1 MKKNKLIAGVDEVG
15 RGSWIGPVFS
25 AAVILKK
32 NINKNL
38 LKDSKK
44 ISANQRKKLA
54 NYIKK
59 NSIYSIRKSSTKEID
74 KLNILQAT
82 LLAMRRAINNLKH
95 KPNII
100 LIDGNH
106 APKNLNYQ
114 YKTIVRGDEKIPAI
128 SAASIIA
135 KVARDKYI
143 TKLAKNYMPYGWHT
157 NFGYGTKKHLNALM
171 KFGVTI
177 HHRKSFKPMHNI
189 LLGKKNKHYLI
200 KLFSISS

>member
-1 MKKNKLIAGVDEVG
+1 LNKKKLIAGVDEVG

-32 NINKNL
+32 SINKNL

-44 ISANQRKKLA
+44 IPAKERKQLA

-59 NSIYSIRKSSTKEID
+59 NSIYSVGKASIKEID

-82 LLAMRRAINNLKH
+82 LLSMKRAINNLKH

-100 LIDGNH
+100 LVDGVH
-106 APKNLNYQ
+106 APKNTSYHF
-114 YKTIVRGDEKIPAI
+114 KTIIRGDEKIPAI

-135 KVARDKYI
+135 KVARDRYI
-143 TKLAKNYMPYGWHT
+143 TRLAKNYISYGWHT
-157 NFGYGTKKHLNALM
+157 NFGYGTKKHLDAIY
-171 KFGVTI
+171 KFGVTN
-177 HHRKSFKPMHNI
+177 HHRKSFKPMYNI
-189 LLGKKNKHYLI
+189 LLGKKK
-200 KLFSISS
+200 

>member
-1 MKKNKLIAGVDEVG
+1 MNKNKLIAGVDEVG

-32 NINKNL
+32 SINKNL

-44 ISANQRKKLA
+44 ISAKERKQLA

-59 NSIYSIRKSSTKEID
+59 NSIYSIGKASIKEID

-82 LLAMRRAINNLKH
+82 LLSMKRAINNLKH

-100 LIDGNH
+100 LIDGLH
-106 APKNLNYQ
+106 APKNMSYHF
-114 YKTIVRGDEKIPAI
+114 KTIIRGDKKIPAI

-135 KVARDKYI
+135 KVARDRYI
-143 TKLAKNYMPYGWHT
+143 IRLAKNYISYGWHT
-157 NFGYGTKKHLNALM
+157 NFGYGTKKHLIAINKYGL
-171 KFGVTI
+171 TI
-177 HHRKSFKPMHNI
+177 HHRKSFKPMYNI
-189 LLGKKNKHYLI
+189 LLSKKK
-200 KLFSISS
+200 

>member
-1 MKKNKLIAGVDEVG
+1 MNKNKLTAGVDEVG

-38 LKDSKK
+38 LRDSKK
-44 ISANQRKKLA
+44 IPARERKQLA

-59 NSIYSIRKSSTKEID
+59 NSIYSVGKASIKEID

-82 LLAMRRAINNLKH
+82 LLSMKRAINNLKH

-100 LIDGNH
+100 LVDGTH
-106 APKNLNYQ
+106 APKNMVYHF
-114 YKTIVRGDEKIPAI
+114 KTIIRGDEKIPSI

-135 KVARDKYI
+135 KVARDRYI
-143 TKLAKNYMPYGWHT
+143 TRLAKNYISYGWHT
-157 NFGYGTKKHLNALM
+157 NFGYGTKKHLDAIN
-171 KFGVTI
+171 KFGVTN

-189 LLGKKNKHYLI
+189 LLGKKK
-200 KLFSISS
+200 

>member
-1 MKKNKLIAGVDEVG
+1 MNKNKLIAGVDEVG

-32 NINKNL
+32 NINRNL

-44 ISANQRKKLA
+44 ISAKKRKQLA

-59 NSIYSIRKSSTKEID
+59 NSIYSISKASIKEID

-82 LLAMRRAINNLKH
+82 LLSMKRAINNLKL

-100 LIDGNH
+100 LIDGTH
-106 APKNLNYQ
+106 APKKMGYQ
-114 YKTIVRGDEKIPAI
+114 YKTIVCGDEKIPAI

-135 KVARDKYI
+135 KVARDRYI
-143 TKLAKNYMPYGWHT
+143 TRLAKNYIPYGWHT
-157 NFGYGTKKHLNALM
+157 NFGYGTKKHLNAIN
-171 KFGVTI
+171 KFGVTT
-177 HHRKSFKPMHNI
+177 HHRKSFKPIHNI
-189 LLGKKNKHYLI
+189 LLGKKK
-200 KLFSISS
+200 

>member
-1 MKKNKLIAGVDEVG
+1 MNKNKLIAGVDEVG

-32 NINKNL
+32 SINKNL

-44 ISANQRKKLA
+44 IPAKERKRLA

-59 NSIYSIRKSSTKEID
+59 NSIYSIGKASIKEID

-82 LLAMRRAINNLKH
+82 LLSMKRAINNLKH

-100 LIDGNH
+100 LVDGVH
-106 APKNLNYQ
+106 APKNTSYHF
-114 YKTIVRGDEKIPAI
+114 KTIIRGDEKIPAI

-135 KVARDKYI
+135 KVARDRYI
-143 TKLAKNYMPYGWHT
+143 ARLAKNYTSYGWHT
-157 NFGYGTKKHLNALM
+157 NFGYGTKKHLGAIY
-171 KFGVTI
+171 KFGVTN

-189 LLGKKNKHYLI
+189 LLGKKK
-200 KLFSISS
+200 

>member
-1 MKKNKLIAGVDEVG
+1 MNRNKLIAGVDEVG

-32 NINKNL
+32 SINKNL

-44 ISANQRKKLA
+44 IPAKERKQLA

-59 NSIYSIRKSSTKEID
+59 NSIYSVGKASIKEID

-82 LLAMRRAINNLKH
+82 LLSMKRAINNLKH

-100 LIDGNH
+100 LVDGIH
-106 APKNLNYQ
+106 APKNTSYHF
-114 YKTIVRGDEKIPAI
+114 KTIIRGDEKIPAI

-135 KVARDKYI
+135 KVARDRYI
-143 TKLAKNYMPYGWHT
+143 TRLAKNYISYGWHT
-157 NFGYGTKKHLNALM
+157 NFGYGTKKHLGAIY
-171 KFGVTI
+171 KFGVTN
-177 HHRKSFKPMHNI
+177 HHRKSFKPMYNI
-189 LLGKKNKHYLI
+189 LLGKKK
-200 KLFSISS
+200 

>member
-1 MKKNKLIAGVDEVG
+1 MNKNKLIAGVDEVG
-15 RGSWIGPVFS
+15 RGSWIGPIFS

-44 ISANQRKKLA
+44 ISANERKKLA

-59 NSIYSIRKSSTKEID
+59 NSIYSISKSSIKEID

-82 LLAMRRAINNLKH
+82 LLAMKRAINNLKH

-100 LIDGNH
+100 LIDGIH
-106 APKNLNYQ
+106 APKNLIYQ

-135 KVARDKYI
+135 KVARDRYV
-143 TKLAKNYMPYGWHT
+143 TRLAKNYMTYGWHT
-157 NFGYGTKKHLNALM
+157 NFGYGTKKHLNAII

-189 LLGKKNKHYLI
+189 LLGKKK
-200 KLFSISS
+200 

>member
-1 MKKNKLIAGVDEVG
+1 LNKNKLIAGVDEVG

-44 ISANQRKKLA
+44 ISANERKKLA

-59 NSIYSIRKSSTKEID
+59 NSIYSISKSSIKEID

-82 LLAMRRAINNLKH
+82 LLAMKRAINNLKH

-100 LIDGNH
+100 LIDGIH
-106 APKNLNYQ
+106 APKNLIYQ

-135 KVARDKYI
+135 KVARDRYV
-143 TKLAKNYMPYGWHT
+143 TRLAKNYMTYGWHT
-157 NFGYGTKKHLNALM
+157 NFGYGTKKHLNAII

-189 LLGKKNKHYLI
+189 LLGKKK
-200 KLFSISS
+200 

>member
-1 MKKNKLIAGVDEVG
+1 MNKNKLIAGVDEVG

-44 ISANQRKKLA
+44 IPAKERKQLA

-59 NSIYSIRKSSTKEID
+59 NSIYSVGKASIKEID

-82 LLAMRRAINNLKH
+82 LLSMKRAINNLKH
-95 KPNII
+95 KPKII
-100 LIDGNH
+100 LVDGTH
-106 APKNLNYQ
+106 APKNMVYHF
-114 YKTIVRGDEKIPAI
+114 KTIIRGDEKISAI

-135 KVARDKYI
+135 KVARDRYI
-143 TKLAKNYMPYGWHT
+143 TRLAKNYISYGWHT
-157 NFGYGTKKHLNALM
+157 NFGYGTKKHLDAIN
-171 KFGVTI
+171 KFGVTN

-189 LLGKKNKHYLI
+189 LLNKK
-200 KLFSISS
+200 S

>member
-1 MKKNKLIAGVDEVG
+1 MNKNKLIAGVDEVG

-25 AAVILKK
+25 AAIILKK

-44 ISANQRKKLA
+44 ISAEKRKKLA

-59 NSIYSIRKSSTKEID
+59 NSIYSVGIASIKEID

-82 LLAMRRAINNLKH
+82 LLSMKRAIDNLKH

-100 LIDGNH
+100 LVDGVH
-106 APKNLNYQ
+106 APKNTGYHF
-114 YKTIVRGDEKIPAI
+114 KTIIRGDEKIPVI

-135 KVARDKYI
+135 KVARDRYITRLAKKYI
-143 TKLAKNYMPYGWHT
+143 SYGWHT
-157 NFGYGTKKHLNALM
+157 NFGYGTKKHKDAIN
-171 KFGVTI
+171 KFGITN
-177 HHRKSFKPMHNI
+177 HHRKTFKPMHNI
-189 LLGKKNKHYLI
+189 LLGKKK
-200 KLFSISS
+200 

>member
-1 MKKNKLIAGVDEVG
+1 LNKNKLIAGVDEVG

-25 AAVILKK
+25 AAIILKK

-44 ISANQRKKLA
+44 ISAEKRKKLA

-59 NSIYSIRKSSTKEID
+59 NSIYSVGIASIKEID

-82 LLAMRRAINNLKH
+82 LLSMKRAIDNLKH

-100 LIDGNH
+100 LVDGVH
-106 APKNLNYQ
+106 APKNTGYHF
-114 YKTIVRGDEKIPAI
+114 KTIIRGDEKIPVI

-135 KVARDKYI
+135 KVARDRYITRLAKKYI
-143 TKLAKNYMPYGWHT
+143 SYGWHT
-157 NFGYGTKKHLNALM
+157 NFGYGTKKHKDAIN
-171 KFGVTI
+171 KFGITN

-189 LLGKKNKHYLI
+189 LLGKKK
-200 KLFSISS
+200 

>member
-1 MKKNKLIAGVDEVG
+1 MNKNKLIAGVDEVG

-44 ISANQRKKLA
+44 ISANERKKLA

-59 NSIYSIRKSSTKEID
+59 NSIYSISKSSIKEID

-82 LLAMRRAINNLKH
+82 LLAMKRAINNLKH

-100 LIDGNH
+100 LIDGIH
-106 APKNLNYQ
+106 APKNLIYQ

-135 KVARDKYI
+135 KVARDRYV
-143 TKLAKNYMPYGWHT
+143 TRLAKNYMTYGWHT
-157 NFGYGTKKHLNALM
+157 NFGYGTKKHLNAII

-177 HHRKSFKPMHNI
+177 HHRKSFKPVHNI
-189 LLGKKNKHYLI
+189 LLGKKK
-200 KLFSISS
+200 

>member
-1 MKKNKLIAGVDEVG
+1 MNKNKLTAGVDEVG

-44 ISANQRKKLA
+44 IPAKERKQLA

-59 NSIYSIRKSSTKEID
+59 NSIYSVGKASIKEID

-82 LLAMRRAINNLKH
+82 LLSMKRAINNLKH

-100 LIDGNH
+100 LVDGTH
-106 APKNLNYQ
+106 APKNMVYHF
-114 YKTIVRGDEKIPAI
+114 KTIIRGDEKIPAI

-135 KVARDKYI
+135 KVARDRFI
-143 TKLAKNYMPYGWHT
+143 TKLAKNYISYGWHT
-157 NFGYGTKKHLNALM
+157 NFGYGTKKHLNAIN
-171 KFGVTI
+171 KFGITI
-177 HHRKSFKPMHNI
+177 HHRKTFKPMYNI
-189 LLGKKNKHYLI
+189 LLRKKK
-200 KLFSISS
+200 

>member
-1 MKKNKLIAGVDEVG
+1 LNKIKLIAGVDEVG

-32 NINKNL
+32 NINRNL

-44 ISANQRKKLA
+44 ISAKKRKQLA

-59 NSIYSIRKSSTKEID
+59 NSTYSISKASIKEID

-82 LLAMRRAINNLKH
+82 LLSMKRAINNLKR

-100 LIDGNH
+100 LIDGAH
-106 APKNLNYQ
+106 APKKMSYQ

-135 KVARDKYI
+135 KVARDRYI
-143 TKLAKNYMPYGWHT
+143 TRLAKNYIPYGWHT
-157 NFGYGTKKHLNALM
+157 NFGYGTKKHLNAIN

-177 HHRKSFKPMHNI
+177 HHRKSFKPIHNI
-189 LLGKKNKHYLI
+189 LLGKKK
-200 KLFSISS
+200 

>member
-1 MKKNKLIAGVDEVG
+1 LNKNKLTAGVDEVG
-15 RGSWIGPVFS
+15 RGSWVGPVFS

-32 NINKNL
+32 SINKNL

-44 ISANQRKKLA
+44 ISAKERKQLA

-59 NSIYSIRKSSTKEID
+59 NSICSVGKASIKEID

-82 LLAMRRAINNLKH
+82 LLSMKRAINNLKH

-100 LIDGNH
+100 LIDGTH
-106 APKNLNYQ
+106 APKNTSYHF
-114 YKTIVRGDEKIPAI
+114 KTIIRGDEKIPAI

-135 KVARDKYI
+135 KVARDRYI
-143 TKLAKNYMPYGWHT
+143 TRLAKNYISYGWHT
-157 NFGYGTKKHLNALM
+157 NFGYGTKKHLGAIY
-171 KFGVTI
+171 KFGVTN

-189 LLGKKNKHYLI
+189 LLGKKK
-200 KLFSISS
+200 

>member
-1 MKKNKLIAGVDEVG
+1 LNKNKLTAGVDEVG

-44 ISANQRKKLA
+44 IPSEERKKLA

-59 NSIYSIRKSSTKEID
+59 NSIYSVGKASIKEID

-82 LLAMRRAINNLKH
+82 LLSMKRAINNLKH

-100 LIDGNH
+100 LVDGVH
-106 APKNLNYQ
+106 APKNTSYHF
-114 YKTIVRGDEKIPAI
+114 KTIIRGDEKIPAI

-135 KVARDKYI
+135 KVARDRYI
-143 TKLAKNYMPYGWHT
+143 TRLAKNYISYGWHT
-157 NFGYGTKKHLNALM
+157 NFGYGTKKHLGAIY
-171 KFGVTI
+171 KFGVTN

-189 LLGKKNKHYLI
+189 LLGKKK
-200 KLFSISS
+200 

>member
-1 MKKNKLIAGVDEVG
+1 MNKNKLIAGVDEVG

-32 NINKNL
+32 SINKNL
-38 LKDSKK
+38 LRDSKK
-44 ISANQRKKLA
+44 IPAKERKRLA

-59 NSIYSIRKSSTKEID
+59 NSIYSVGKASIKEID

-82 LLAMRRAINNLKH
+82 LLSMKRAINNLKH

-100 LIDGNH
+100 LVDGVH
-106 APKNLNYQ
+106 APKNTSYHF
-114 YKTIVRGDEKIPAI
+114 KTIIRGDEKVPAI

-135 KVARDKYI
+135 KVARDRYI
-143 TKLAKNYMPYGWHT
+143 TRLAKNYISYGWHT
-157 NFGYGTKKHLNALM
+157 NFGYGTKKHLRAIN

-177 HHRKSFKPMHNI
+177 HHRKSFKPIHNI
-189 LLGKKNKHYLI
+189 LLNKKK
-200 KLFSISS
+200 

>member
-1 MKKNKLIAGVDEVG
+1 MNKNKLIAGVDEVG

-44 ISANQRKKLA
+44 ISAKERKQLA

-59 NSIYSIRKSSTKEID
+59 NSIYSISKASIKEID

-82 LLAMRRAINNLKH
+82 LLSMKRAINNLKH

-100 LIDGNH
+100 FIDGTH
-106 APKNLNYQ
+106 APKNTSYHF
-114 YKTIVRGDEKIPAI
+114 KTIIRGDEKIPAI

-143 TKLAKNYMPYGWHT
+143 TRLAKNYISYGWHT
-157 NFGYGTKKHLNALM
+157 NFGYGTIKHLNAIN

-177 HHRKSFKPMHNI
+177 HHRKSFKPIHNI
-189 LLGKKNKHYLI
+189 LLNKKK
-200 KLFSISS
+200 

>member
-1 MKKNKLIAGVDEVG
+1 MNKNKFIAGVDEVG

-44 ISANQRKKLA
+44 IPAKERKQLA
-54 NYIKK
+54 IYIKK
-59 NSIYSIRKSSTKEID
+59 NSIYSTSKASIKEID

-82 LLAMRRAINNLKH
+82 LLSMKRAINNLKH

-100 LIDGNH
+100 LIDGIH
-106 APKNLNYQ
+106 APKNMSCHF
-114 YKTIVRGDEKIPAI
+114 KTIVRGDEKIPAI

-135 KVARDKYI
+135 KVARDRYI
-143 TKLAKNYMPYGWHT
+143 TRLAKNYTYYGWHT
-157 NFGYGTKKHLNALM
+157 NFGYGTKKHLKAIN

-177 HHRKSFKPMHNI
+177 HHRKSFKPMYNI
-189 LLGKKNKHYLI
+189 LLSKKK
-200 KLFSISS
+200 

>member
-1 MKKNKLIAGVDEVG
+1 LNKNKLIAGVDEVG

-44 ISANQRKKLA
+44 IPAKERKQLA

-59 NSIYSIRKSSTKEID
+59 NSIYSVGKASVKEID

-82 LLAMRRAINNLKH
+82 LLSMKRAINNLKH

-100 LIDGNH
+100 LVDGVH
-106 APKNLNYQ
+106 VPKNMGYHF
-114 YKTIVRGDEKIPAI
+114 KTIIRGDEKIPAI

-135 KVARDKYI
+135 KVARDRYI
-143 TKLAKNYMPYGWHT
+143 TRLAKNYISYGWHT
-157 NFGYGTKKHLNALM
+157 NFGYGTKKHIDAIN
-171 KFGVTI
+171 KFGVTN
-177 HHRKSFKPMHNI
+177 HHRKSFKPIYNI
-189 LLGKKNKHYLI
+189 LLDKKK
-200 KLFSISS
+200 